1 MCFSATASF
10 AGAAVITA
18 AGVAALAMVDDKRQI
33 PYAALPLGF
42 GIHQA
47 LEGATWLA
55 LDGESSAAL
64 TGWGVHLWVVFA
76 WALLPFYVPFAVW
89 LMEPDPR
96 RRRWLL
102 LPWAV
107 GSVLAVYMLVQALQP
122 EITVAVIDGN
132 LDYQLHVPFPAVVV
146 AVPYVFA
153 TCVGPA
159 MSTYRWVVAFG
170 IANFLAMGL
179 ATLIEARDYS
189 SIWCTLAAF
198 LSLMIVAHFYRER
211 QLRAAGVG
219 VGPQLATG

>member
-10 AGAAVITA
+10 VGAAVITT
-18 AGVAALAMVDDKRQI
+18 AGVAALTMVDDKRQI

-55 LDGESSAAL
+55 LDGAPSAAL

-76 WALLPFYVPFAVW
+76 WAFLPFYVPFAVW

-102 LPWAV
+102 APWAV
-107 GSVLAVYMLVQALQP
+107 GSVLAVSMLVQALQP

-132 LDYQLHVPFPAVVV
+132 LDYQLHVPFLAVVV

-159 MSTYRWVVAFG
+159 MSSYRWVAAFG
-170 IANFLAMGL
+170 VANFGAMGL

-198 LSLMIVAHFYRER
+198 LSLMIVGHFFR
-211 QLRAAGVG
+211 LRRAGSAETEPEPRFAPG
-219 VGPQLATG
+219 

>member
-18 AGVAALAMVDDKRQI
+18 AGVAALAMVEDKRQI

-47 LEGATWLA
+47 LEGVTWLA
-55 LDGESSAAL
+55 LDGASSAAL

-89 LMEPDPR
+89 MMEPDPR

-102 LPWAV
+102 APWAA
-107 GSVLAVYMLVQALQP
+107 GSVVAVYMLVQALQP

-153 TCVGPA
+153 TCIGPA
-159 MSTYRWVVAFG
+159 MSSYRWVVAFG
-170 IANFLAMGL
+170 VANFLAMGL

-198 LSLMIVAHFYRER
+198 LSLMIVAQIYQER
-211 QLRAAGVG
+211 RGRAAGAET
-219 VGPQLATG
+219 GPRLATG

>member
-10 AGAAVITA
+10 VGAAVITT
-18 AGVAALAMVDDKRQI
+18 AGVAALTMVDDKRQI

-55 LDGESSAAL
+55 LDGASSAAL

-76 WALLPFYVPFAVW
+76 WAFLPFYVPFAVW

-102 LPWAV
+102 APWAV

-132 LDYQLHVPFPAVVV
+132 LDYQLHVPFLAVVV

-159 MSTYRWVVAFG
+159 MSSYRWVAAFG
-170 IANFLAMGL
+170 VANFGAMGL

-198 LSLMIVAHFYRER
+198 LSLMIVGHFFR
-211 QLRAAGVG
+211 LRRAGSAESEPEPRFAPG
-219 VGPQLATG
+219 